1 MTELLSVVLP
11 TFLIIFIGFIFGK
24 IRKPDLSIVS
34 DIVIYIALPA
44 LAITSMLDKKIVLA
58 NAARIWGSAVFVIIG
73 VGVIAFIIF
82 TLLKKKHSG
91 LYLPIS
97 IMNAVNIPF
106 PIIYLVYGS
115 EGLYAATLYM
125 IPCSILTYSLGIYIA
140 SGKDWKTS
148 LKEVFKIPPIYAS
161 LIGLM
166 LNLFEVSVPDIILRP
181 LEIIGL
187 MTIPLVLLVLGN
199 NLSRMKSITSIPT
212 TLLSSFLRVGVGL
225 GLGLLAVEL
234 FDLTGILRAV
244 VILESAM
251 PAAVNAAIIT
261 TRYKNEAELV
271 SSVVFVTTI
280 ASLVTIPFILS
291 FLT

>member
-11 TFLIIFIGFIFGK
+11 TFLIIFIGFMFGK

-34 DIVIYIALPA
+34 EIVIYIALPA

-73 VGVIAFIIF
+73 VGVITFIIF

-161 LIGLM
+161 LIGLI

-212 TLLSSFLRVGVGL
+212 TLLSSFLRVGVGF

>member
-161 LIGLM
+161 LIGLI

>member
-125 IPCSILTYSLGIYIA
+125 IPCSILTYSLGIYVA

>member
-11 TFLIIFIGFIFGK
+11 TFLIIFIGFMFGK

-34 DIVIYIALPA
+34 EIVIYIALPA

-161 LIGLM
+161 LIGLI

-212 TLLSSFLRVGVGL
+212 TLLSSFLRVGVGF

>member
-11 TFLIIFIGFIFGK
+11 TFLIIFIGFMFGK

>member
-11 TFLIIFIGFIFGK
+11 TFLIIFIGFMFGK

-34 DIVIYIALPA
+34 EIVIYIALPA

-161 LIGLM
+161 LIGLI

>member
-1 MTELLSVVLP
+1 LTELLSVVLP

-125 IPCSILTYSLGIYIA
+125 IPCSILTYSLGIYVA